1 MTLNGGTATNATG
14 VLAQTNSVFTLS
26 GVVAGLAGGLFALTQ
41 ESAYPNVMS
50 LHSSGFVVMM
60 TRLGG
65 GFVSFWGPIV
75 GAVLFILARDVLGAM
90 TEAWLLWYGLLFI
103 LVMLFEPEGIVGA
116 YRRIVR
122 LVLRTA
128 GRQPAPKV
136 AP

>member
-1 MTLNGGTATNATG
+1 MNETRARSAGYNVWLVKWG
-14 VLAQTNSVFTLS
+14 VFTLS

-60 TRLGG
+60 TLLGG